1 MDNTKQDVPLDGHVM
16 QIMTL
21 MASGLEEIKLPI
33 ACHRRQITTS
43 APGTPVPQNRQLFE
57 QLAGIK

>member
-16 QIMTL
+16 QTMSL
-21 MASGLEEIKLPI
+21 MASGLEEIKLP
-33 ACHRRQITTS
+33 CHRRQITTS